1 MGQDCSFIIY
11 HLLTTLTFYGYNHII
26 NRQSHKHAVTGER
39 GELSER
45 NMNIETFPPPPCHQ
59 ASVSRISSKV
69 SKWLWAGQQ
78 QGPASDQSEASCEL
92 SPDQSEARSPSL
104 VSVYPLFLSWCLA
117 DWDFFDLCDFKCL
130 FVIHNRCT
138 VSLIGK
144 LINISKYSSW
154 FYISFF
160 HNQIVIN
167 QSINR
172 TQSKMKLKFWH
183 AFIHGNFCKKF
194 KFLCY

>member
-69 SKWLWAGQQ
+69 SKWLWAGRQ
-78 QGPASDQSEASCEL
+78 QGPAS
-92 SPDQSEARSPSL
+92 DQSEARSPSL

-117 DWDFFDLCDFKCL
+117 DRDFFDLWDFKCL

-144 LINISKYSSW
+144 LINTSKYPSW
-154 FYISFF
+154 FKILFF
-160 HNQIVIN
+160 HNQTRPTVGC
-167 QSINR
+167 R
-172 TQSKMKLKFWH
+172 
-183 AFIHGNFCKKF
+183 
-194 KFLCY
+194 Y